1 MPQNS
6 LTLVRLFW
14 GRKGIKM
21 NKVIKALDKA
31 ISFILI
37 VLAGFL
43 AVGISVTVVL
53 RYFFGLSYAMLEE
66 FLTMSFI
73 FITLFGSAIA
83 IREKQHI
90 SIGFLADKIVGTS
103 EARRKAST
111 ILIDASIIFVCSVM
125 FVYSCRWISEVGDL
139 LSQNSH
145 LPMKVYYVFVPI
157 TLALTVFYAVM
168 DILGL
173 FVKIE
178 GADSGYST
186 DDKLPEEQI

>member
-1 MPQNS
+1 
-6 LTLVRLFW
+6 
-14 GRKGIKM
+14 M
-21 NKVIKALDKA
+21 NKVIKALDKV
-31 ISFILI
+31 ISFILV
-37 VLAGFL
+37 VLVGFL
-43 AVGISVTVVL
+43 AVGITVTVVL

-73 FITLFGSAIA
+73 FTTLFGSAIA

-90 SIGFLADKIVGTS
+90 SIGFLADRIVGAS
-103 EARRKAST
+103 EARRKVST
-111 ILIDASIIFVCSVM
+111 ILIDGSIIFVCSVM
-125 FVYSCRWISEVGDL
+125 FVYACRWITQVGDL

-168 DILGL
+168 DIVGL

-178 GADSGYST
+178 SADGGYST
-186 DDKLPEEQI
+186 DDKLPEEQV